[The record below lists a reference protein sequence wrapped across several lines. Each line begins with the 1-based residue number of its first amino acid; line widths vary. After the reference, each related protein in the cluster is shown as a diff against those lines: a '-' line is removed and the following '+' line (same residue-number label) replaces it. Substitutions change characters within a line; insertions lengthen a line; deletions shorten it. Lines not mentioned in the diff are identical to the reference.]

1 MQNKALLPL
10 ITCDYVFIDL
20 PYYSNIGDTLIWK
33 GTEDFLKSVPYK
45 CLLRASFQTFQY
57 PPLSEEIV
65 ILMMGGG
72 NFGDLYAPHNELR
85 RKVVQKYPN
94 NRIIILPQTVYYEA
108 AKNARR
114 DAMVFRQHKH
124 LTICARDQYSYRFL
138 RAFGFSKNILLVPD
152 MAFCINKEELMQY
165 CRPSLDKDLFFQ
177 RVDKEKT
184 DVSAIDSMSNNY
196 DISDWPNYAEP
207 EPMVEHLYALIR
219 DNRFKEADEYAVT
232 TYLPQRV
239 KTGVEHISQY
249 NRVFSN
255 RLHGAILSVLLG
267 KEVFILDNSYG
278 KNSQYYNAW
287 LRDLDNV
294 RLLSESHSFNL
305 NRKLR
310 FLFHWT
316 ISCVDRLLPQR

>member
-1 MQNKALLPL
+1 MKKRSDLFLFL
-10 ITCDYVFIDL
+10 INSDYVFIDL

-72 NFGDLYAPHNELR
+72 NFGDLYAPHNVLR

-196 DISDWPNYAEP
+196 DISDWPNYETP
-207 EPMVEHLYALIR
+207 EPMIEHLYGLIR
-219 DNRFKEADEYAVT
+219 NKQYQEADEYAVS
-232 TYLPQRV
+232 TYLPSRV
-239 KTGVEHISQY
+239 KTGIEHISQY

-255 RLHGAILSVLLG
+255 RLHGAILAILLE
-267 KEVFILDNSYG
+267 KEVYIIDNSYG
-278 KNSQYYNAW
+278 KNSQYYKTW
-287 LRDLDNV
+287 LKGIDNV
-294 RLLSESHSFNL
+294 RLMSESHSSNIK
-305 NRKLR
+305 RTVR
-310 FLFHWT
+310 FFAHWL
-316 ISCVDRLLPQR
+316 ISCLERL

>member
-10 ITCDYVFIDL
+10 ITCEYIFVDL

-45 CLLRASFQTFQY
+45 CILRASFQTFQY
-57 PPLSEEIV
+57 PALSEDTI

-114 DAMVFRQHKH
+114 DAKVFRQHKH
-124 LTICARDQYSYRFL
+124 LTICARDKYSYRFL

-152 MAFCINKEELMQY
+152 MAFCINKEELLQY
-165 CRPSLDKDLFFQ
+165 FRPCLDKDLLFQ

-184 DVSAIDSMSNNY
+184 DVSAISSMSNNY

-219 DNRFKEADEYAVT
+219 EKKFKEADEYAVT
-232 TYLPQRV
+232 TYLPQKV

-278 KNSQYYNAW
+278 KNSQYYNTW
-287 LRDLDNV
+287 LKDFDNV
-294 RLLSESHSFNL
+294 HLLSESHSSNI